1 MEHLDLKL
9 LLVISLKE
17 LRNRI
22 LRTTLEWSLLCL
34 IRLYVGLHF
43 SISSFRKLVFRLS
56 VLSLNQDQY
65 NNMRH
70 HAM

>member
-9 LLVISLKE
+9 LLVIALKE

-22 LRTTLEWSLLCL
+22 LRTTLEWSLFCL
-34 IRLYVGLHF
+34 IRLYVGLYF

-56 VLSLNQDQY
+56 VLSLNQDRY